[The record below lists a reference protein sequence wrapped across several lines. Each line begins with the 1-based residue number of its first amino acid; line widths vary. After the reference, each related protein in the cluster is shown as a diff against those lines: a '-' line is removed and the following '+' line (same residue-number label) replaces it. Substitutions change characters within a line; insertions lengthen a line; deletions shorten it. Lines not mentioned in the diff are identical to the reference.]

1 MLRLVYYQFL
11 HNKKQWL
18 GVSPVIF
25 VSSLVMGLAV
35 NGVINVENNSQ
46 VFVGLPDPKP
56 IFMFPIVF
64 GGVTLFF
71 VLSNIINMLV
81 EIFRDDYELLEVLGA
96 SLLQLSFLVGG
107 QIFIISSIISFIAY
121 LCSIFVTSFVTSN
134 YYYFL
139 QYFFGENILPDI
151 QFQTSAVGC
160 IITVVLISF
169 LAFLSG
175 CFYTFKKIRNRKS
188 SKIRHVLSI
197 VKRILL
203 LAGFSVIWL
212 LSLQQI
218 FQDSTIL
225 AKAQIIFNIVIL
237 DIVIIYQLSPS
248 IQSCFIK
255 LLSIIIFRNNFMFI
269 VSKWNLLYRKPYI
282 KSISAAITGAIL
294 LISSFQMISQNILSQ
309 FQDDSDLELKVAFI
323 VYVGAPILI
332 VLANIISIAFLSSH
346 QERIEIQQF
355 EILGTSN
362 YQMVKI
368 KVGEAIFL
376 TFVTSLI
383 AFLLNIKIIA
393 LIYYSLEDI
402 LIDDMNLL
410 GLILPNFIVSI
421 ILFILIFITKS
432 SYFIFKNAKIIS

>member
-96 SLLQLSFLVGG
+96 SRLQLSFLVGG

-121 LCSIFVTSFVTSN
+121 LCSIFVTSN

-237 DIVIIYQLSPS
+237 DIVIIYQLSPF
-248 IQSCFIK
+248 IQSYFIK

-269 VSKWNLLYRKPYI
+269 VSKWNLLYCKSYI

-383 AFLLNIKIIA
+383 AFLLNIKIMA

>member
-71 VLSNIINMLV
+71 VLSNIINM
-81 EIFRDDYELLEVLGA
+81 
-96 SLLQLSFLVGG
+96 
-107 QIFIISSIISFIAY
+107 
-121 LCSIFVTSFVTSN
+121 
-134 YYYFL
+134 
-139 QYFFGENILPDI
+139 
-151 QFQTSAVGC
+151 
-160 IITVVLISF
+160 LISF

-237 DIVIIYQLSPS
+237 DIVIIYQLSPF

-383 AFLLNIKIIA
+383 AFLLNIKIMA

>member
-96 SLLQLSFLVGG
+96 SRLQLSFLVGG

-121 LCSIFVTSFVTSN
+121 LCSIFVTSN

-151 QFQTSAVGC
+151 QFQMSAVGC

-225 AKAQIIFNIVIL
+225 EKAQIIFNIVIL
-237 DIVIIYQLSPS
+237 DIVIIYQLSPF

>member
-96 SLLQLSFLVGG
+96 SRLQLSFLVGG

-121 LCSIFVTSFVTSN
+121 LCSIFVTSN

-151 QFQTSAVGC
+151 QFQMSAVGC

-225 AKAQIIFNIVIL
+225 AKVQIIFNIVIL
-237 DIVIIYQLSPS
+237 DIVIIYQLSPF

-309 FQDDSDLELKVAFI
+309 FQDDSDLELRV
-323 VYVGAPILI
+323 
-332 VLANIISIAFLSSH
+332 AFLSSH

-383 AFLLNIKIIA
+383 AFLLNIKIMA

>member
-96 SLLQLSFLVGG
+96 SRLQLSFLVGG

-121 LCSIFVTSFVTSN
+121 LCSIFVTSN

-237 DIVIIYQLSPS
+237 DIVIIYQLSPF
-248 IQSCFIK
+248 IQSYFIK

-269 VSKWNLLYRKPYI
+269 VLKWNLLYCKSYI

-383 AFLLNIKIIA
+383 AFLLNIKIMA

>member
-96 SLLQLSFLVGG
+96 SRLQLSFLVGG

-121 LCSIFVTSFVTSN
+121 LCSIFVTSN

-237 DIVIIYQLSPS
+237 DIVIIYQLSS
-248 IQSCFIK
+248 FIQSCFIK

-269 VSKWNLLYRKPYI
+269 VSKWNLLYCKSYI

-383 AFLLNIKIIA
+383 AFLLNIKIMA

>member
-1 MLRLVYYQFL
+1 MNNDEWVYQYPIG
-11 HNKKQWL
+11 K
-18 GVSPVIF
+18 F
-25 VSSLVMGLAV
+25 VERQGWKIHISS
-35 NGVINVENNSQ
+35 EYNS
-46 VFVGLPDPKP
+46 
-56 IFMFPIVF
+56 
-64 GGVTLFF
+64 
-71 VLSNIINMLV
+71 SH
-81 EIFRDDYELLEVLGA
+81 ELLQDVAKICHEMR
-96 SLLQLSFLVGG
+96 
-107 QIFIISSIISFIAY
+107 I
-121 LCSIFVTSFVTSN
+121 
-134 YYYFL
+134 
-139 QYFFGENILPDI
+139 P
-151 QFQTSAVGC
+151 
-160 IITVVLISF
+160 
-169 LAFLSG
+169 
-175 CFYTFKKIRNRKS
+175 FK
-188 SKIRHVLSI
+188 HL
-197 VKRILL
+197 
-203 LAGFSVIWL
+203 
-212 LSLQQI
+212 
-218 FQDSTIL
+218 
-225 AKAQIIFNIVIL
+225 
-237 DIVIIYQLSPS
+237 
-248 IQSCFIK
+248 

-269 VSKWNLLYRKPYI
+269 VSKWNLLYCKSYI

-383 AFLLNIKIIA
+383 AFLLNIKIMA

>member
-1 MLRLVYYQFL
+1 
-11 HNKKQWL
+11 
-18 GVSPVIF
+18 
-25 VSSLVMGLAV
+25 
-35 NGVINVENNSQ
+35 
-46 VFVGLPDPKP
+46 
-56 IFMFPIVF
+56 
-64 GGVTLFF
+64 
-71 VLSNIINMLV
+71 
-81 EIFRDDYELLEVLGA
+81 
-96 SLLQLSFLVGG
+96 
-107 QIFIISSIISFIAY
+107 
-121 LCSIFVTSFVTSN
+121 
-134 YYYFL
+134 
-139 QYFFGENILPDI
+139 
-151 QFQTSAVGC
+151 
-160 IITVVLISF
+160 
-169 LAFLSG
+169 
-175 CFYTFKKIRNRKS
+175 
-188 SKIRHVLSI
+188 
-197 VKRILL
+197 
-203 LAGFSVIWL
+203 
-212 LSLQQI
+212 
-218 FQDSTIL
+218 
-225 AKAQIIFNIVIL
+225 
-237 DIVIIYQLSPS
+237 
-248 IQSCFIK
+248 
-255 LLSIIIFRNNFMFI
+255 
-269 VSKWNLLYRKPYI
+269 
-282 KSISAAITGAIL
+282 ITGAIL

-383 AFLLNIKIIA
+383 AFLLNIKIMA

>member
-96 SLLQLSFLVGG
+96 SRLQLSFLVGG

-121 LCSIFVTSFVTSN
+121 LCSIFVTSN

-151 QFQTSAVGC
+151 QFQMSAVGC

-237 DIVIIYQLSPS
+237 DIVIIYQLSPF

-383 AFLLNIKIIA
+383 AFLLNIKII
-393 LIYYSLEDI
+393 IYYSLEDI

>member
-96 SLLQLSFLVGG
+96 SRLQLSFLVGG

-121 LCSIFVTSFVTSN
+121 LCSIFVTSN

-237 DIVIIYQLSPS
+237 DIVIIYQLSPF

-269 VSKWNLLYRKPYI
+269 VSKWNLLYCKSYI

-332 VLANIISIAFLSSH
+332 VLANIISMAFLSSH

-383 AFLLNIKIIA
+383 AFLLNIKIMA

>member
-96 SLLQLSFLVGG
+96 SRLQLSFLVGG

-121 LCSIFVTSFVTSN
+121 LCSIFVTSN

-151 QFQTSAVGC
+151 QFQMSAVGC

-188 SKIRHVLSI
+188 SVLSI

-237 DIVIIYQLSPS
+237 DIVIIYQLSPF

-346 QERIEIQQF
+346 QERTEIQQF

-383 AFLLNIKIIA
+383 AFLLNIKIMA

>member
-96 SLLQLSFLVGG
+96 SRLQLSFLVGG

-121 LCSIFVTSFVTSN
+121 LCSIFVTSN

-237 DIVIIYQLSPS
+237 YIVIIYQLSPF

-269 VSKWNLLYRKPYI
+269 VSKWNLLYCKSYI

-383 AFLLNIKIIA
+383 AFLLNIKIMA